1 MIRGIFLVRKF
12 YKIINFNYFTNIV
25 IFAVCI
31 LTSIC
36 QLLVYVYTKKIV
48 DKFIELNGIYYYGV
62 KIFMCLLFAFLV
74 MSTLK
79 NFLFSVIAIKLEYKI
94 LSKYILNI
102 KNLKEEEL
110 NNSIVIMDRISK
122 FTDFLDNNLNSLI
135 YTPFSFIF
143 TFLGIFLID
152 RITAM
157 IIIPVVV
164 TTVFID
170 FLLTDKLIYSSQKY
184 YREHSDCINFQ
195 KEMLEKIENI
205 KINCLE
211 NYIDSLH
218 RKKQEKLLKSKNYLT
233 FREQIS
239 YIPALLNEYLP
250 TIILIFIAI
259 LRVKYSPMSYGQF
272 FALLSMVVGIS
283 LPFTKFLRTI
293 TNLKSI
299 SVLLDDIV
307 KIIDSK
313 DCHIVKN
320 NFKSSNFTDNTV
332 INVKNLDFNY
342 GDKIIFRDV
351 NFSVKNGEKISIIGE
366 TGSGKSTLI
375 KIILGLYDLNEKTK
389 INVFG
394 FDINEEKREIWE
406 NIGYVDNNT
415 YLFDGSINYNITF
428 KKDLT
433 NSEFK
438 ILENIALM
446 LDINYLLDKEI
457 DVKQFGTNLSGGEK
471 LKICIAR
478 ALFRNPSLLILDEPT
493 SALDD
498 YSEDL
503 FCDLLKNF
511 NVTTILVTHRKK
523 LMDMSDRILKI
534 SDNKVFEINKES
546 EINV

>member
-1 MIRGIFLVRKF
+1 MFKKL
-12 YKIINFNYFTNIV
+12 YKIINFNYFTHIV
-25 IFAVCI
+25 IFTVCI
-31 LTSIC
+31 STSIF
-36 QLLVYVYTKKIV
+36 QLLVYIYTKKIV
-48 DKFIELNGIYYYGV
+48 DKFIELNGIYYYGIKMFV
-62 KIFMCLLFAFLV
+62 CLLFAFLV

-79 NFLFSVIAIKLEYKI
+79 KFLFSVIAIKLEYKI

-102 KNLKEEEL
+102 KDLKEEES

-152 RITAM
+152 RMTAI
-157 IIIPVVV
+157 IIIPVVI

-184 YREHSDCINFQ
+184 YKENSDCINFQ

-205 KINCLE
+205 KINSLE
-211 NYIDSLH
+211 NYVDSLH

-259 LRVKYSPMSYGQF
+259 LRVRYSPMSYGQF

-283 LPFTKFLRTI
+283 LPFTKFLRSV
-293 TNLKSI
+293 TNLKSVSI
-299 SVLLDDIV
+299 LLDDIV

-313 DCHIVKN
+313 NCHIVKN
-320 NFKSSNFTDNTV
+320 TFKSLNFTDNTV
-332 INVKNLDFNY
+332 INVKNLDFSY
-342 GDKIIFRDV
+342 GNKIIFRDV
-351 NFSVKNGEKISIIGE
+351 NFSVKEDEKVSIIGE
-366 TGSGKSTLI
+366 TGTGKSTLI

-394 FDINEEKREIWE
+394 LDINNEKREIWK
-406 NIGYVDNNT
+406 NIGYVDNNQ
-415 YLFDGSINYNITF
+415 YLFDGSINYNITL
-428 KKDLT
+428 KNDLT
-433 NSEFK
+433 NSELK
-438 ILENIALM
+438 NLENIALM
-446 LDINYLLDKEI
+446 LDIKYLIDKEI

-471 LKICIAR
+471 LKICVAR
-478 ALFRNPSLLILDEPT
+478 ALFRKPNLLILDEPT

-503 FCDLLKNF
+503 FCNLLKNI

-534 SDNKVFEINKES
+534 SDNKIFEINKER
-546 EINV
+546 EIHV

>member
-1 MIRGIFLVRKF
+1 MVRKF
-12 YKIINFNYFTNIV
+12 YKIINFNYFTHIV
-25 IFAVCI
+25 IFTVCI
-31 LTSIC
+31 LTSVF
-36 QLLVYVYTKKIV
+36 QLLVYTYTKKIV

-62 KIFMCLLFAFLV
+62 KIFVCILFTFLV

-79 NFLFSVIAIKLEYKI
+79 KFLFSVIAIKLEYKI

-122 FTDFLDNNLNSLI
+122 FTDFIDNNLNSLI

-152 RITAM
+152 RMTAI

-184 YREHSDCINFQ
+184 YKEKSHCINFQ

-205 KINCLE
+205 RINSLE
-211 NYIDSLH
+211 NYVDSLH

-259 LRVKYSPMSYGQF
+259 LRARYSPMSYGQF
-272 FALLSMVVGIS
+272 FALLSMIVGIS
-283 LPFTKFLRTI
+283 LPFTKFLRSV
-293 TNLKSI
+293 TNLKSVSI
-299 SVLLDDIV
+299 LLDDII
-307 KIIDSK
+307 KIVDSK
-313 DCHIVKN
+313 DCNIVKN
-320 NFKSSNFTDNTV
+320 IFNSSNFTGNTV
-332 INVKNLDFNY
+332 INVKNLDFSY
-342 GDKIIFRDV
+342 GNKIIFRDV
-351 NFSVKNGEKISIIGE
+351 NFSVKEYEKVSIIGE
-366 TGSGKSTLI
+366 TGTGKSTLI
-375 KIILGLYDLNEKTK
+375 KIILGLCDLNEKTK
-389 INVFG
+389 INVLG
-394 FDINEEKREIWE
+394 LDINEKKREIWE
-406 NIGYVDNNT
+406 NIGYVDNNQ
-415 YLFDGSINYNITF
+415 YLFDGSINYNITL
-428 KKDLT
+428 KNDLT
-433 NSEFK
+433 NSELK
-438 ILENIALM
+438 NLENIALM
-446 LDINYLLDKEI
+446 LDIKYLIDKEI

-478 ALFRNPSLLILDEPT
+478 ALFRKPNLLILDEPT

-503 FCDLLKNF
+503 FCNLLKNI

-534 SDNKVFEINKES
+534 SDNKIFEINKES
-546 EINV
+546 EIHV

>member
-1 MIRGIFLVRKF
+1 MFKKL
-12 YKIINFNYFTNIV
+12 YKIINFNYFTHIV
-25 IFAVCI
+25 IFTVCI
-31 LTSIC
+31 STSIF
-36 QLLVYVYTKKIV
+36 QLLVYIYTKKIV
-48 DKFIELNGIYYYGV
+48 DKFIELNGIYYYGIKMFV
-62 KIFMCLLFAFLV
+62 CLLFAFLV

-79 NFLFSVIAIKLEYKI
+79 KFLFSVIAIKLEYKI

-102 KNLKEEEL
+102 KDLKEEES

-152 RITAM
+152 RMTAI
-157 IIIPVVV
+157 IIIPVVI

-184 YREHSDCINFQ
+184 YKENSDCINFQ

-205 KINCLE
+205 KINSLE
-211 NYIDSLH
+211 NYVDSLH

-259 LRVKYSPMSYGQF
+259 LRVRYSPMSYGQF

-283 LPFTKFLRTI
+283 LPFTKFLRSV
-293 TNLKSI
+293 TNLKSVSI
-299 SVLLDDIV
+299 LLDDIV
-307 KIIDSK
+307 EIIDSK
-313 DCHIVKN
+313 NCHIVKN
-320 NFKSSNFTDNTV
+320 TFKSLNFTDNTV
-332 INVKNLDFNY
+332 INVKNLDFSY
-342 GDKIIFRDV
+342 GNKIIFRDV
-351 NFSVKNGEKISIIGE
+351 NFSVKKDEKVSIIGE
-366 TGSGKSTLI
+366 TGTGKSTLI

-394 FDINEEKREIWE
+394 LDINEKKREIWK
-406 NIGYVDNNT
+406 NIGYVDNNQ
-415 YLFDGSINYNITF
+415 YLFDGSINYNITL
-428 KKDLT
+428 KNDLT
-433 NSEFK
+433 NSELK
-438 ILENIALM
+438 NLENIALM
-446 LDINYLLDKEI
+446 LDIKYLIDKEI

-471 LKICIAR
+471 LKICVAR
-478 ALFRNPSLLILDEPT
+478 ALFRKPNLLILDEPT

-503 FCDLLKNF
+503 FCNLLKNI

-534 SDNKVFEINKES
+534 SDNKIFEINKER
-546 EINV
+546 EIHV

>member
-1 MIRGIFLVRKF
+1 MIRKI
-12 YKIINFNYFTNIV
+12 YKIINFNYFTHIV
-25 IFAVCI
+25 IFTVCI
-31 LTSIC
+31 STSIF
-36 QLLVYVYTKKIV
+36 QLLVYIYTKKIV
-48 DKFIELNGIYYYGV
+48 DKFIELNGIYYYGIKMFV
-62 KIFMCLLFAFLV
+62 CLLFAFLV

-79 NFLFSVIAIKLEYKI
+79 KFLFSVIAIKLEYKI

-102 KNLKEEEL
+102 KDLKEEES

-152 RITAM
+152 RMTAI
-157 IIIPVVV
+157 IIIPVVI

-184 YREHSDCINFQ
+184 YKENSDCINFQ

-205 KINCLE
+205 KINSLE
-211 NYIDSLH
+211 NYVDSLH

-259 LRVKYSPMSYGQF
+259 LRVRYSPMSYGQF

-283 LPFTKFLRTI
+283 LPFTKFLRSF
-293 TNLKSI
+293 TNLKSVSI
-299 SVLLDDIV
+299 LLDDIV

-313 DCHIVKN
+313 NCHIVKN
-320 NFKSSNFTDNTV
+320 TFKSLNFTDNIV
-332 INVKNLDFNY
+332 INVKNLDFSY
-342 GDKIIFRDV
+342 GNKIIFRDV
-351 NFSVKNGEKISIIGE
+351 NFSVKEDEKVSIIGE
-366 TGSGKSTLI
+366 TGTGKSTLI
-375 KIILGLYDLNEKTK
+375 KIILGLCDLNEKTK

-394 FDINEEKREIWE
+394 LDINEKKREIWK
-406 NIGYVDNNT
+406 NIGYVDNNQ
-415 YLFDGSINYNITF
+415 YLFDGSINYNITL
-428 KKDLT
+428 KNDLT
-433 NSEFK
+433 NSELK
-438 ILENIALM
+438 NLENIALM
-446 LDINYLLDKEI
+446 LDIKYLIDKEI

-471 LKICIAR
+471 LKICVAR
-478 ALFRNPSLLILDEPT
+478 ALFRKPNLLILDEPT

-503 FCDLLKNF
+503 FCNLLKNI

-534 SDNKVFEINKES
+534 SDNKIFEINKER
-546 EINV
+546 EIHV

>member
-1 MIRGIFLVRKF
+1 MFKKL
-12 YKIINFNYFTNIV
+12 YKIINFNYFTHIV
-25 IFAVCI
+25 IFTVCI
-31 LTSIC
+31 STSIF
-36 QLLVYVYTKKIV
+36 QLLVYIYTKKIV
-48 DKFIELNGIYYYGV
+48 DKFIELNGIYYYGIKMFV
-62 KIFMCLLFAFLV
+62 CLLFAFLV

-79 NFLFSVIAIKLEYKI
+79 KFLFSVIAIKLEYKI

-102 KNLKEEEL
+102 KDLKEEES

-152 RITAM
+152 RMTAI
-157 IIIPVVV
+157 IIIPVVI

-184 YREHSDCINFQ
+184 YKENSDCINFQ

-205 KINCLE
+205 KINSLE
-211 NYIDSLH
+211 NYVDSLH

-259 LRVKYSPMSYGQF
+259 LRVRYSPMSYGQF

-283 LPFTKFLRTI
+283 LPFTKFLRSF
-293 TNLKSI
+293 TNLKSVSI
-299 SVLLDDIV
+299 LLDDIV

-313 DCHIVKN
+313 NCHIVKN
-320 NFKSSNFTDNTV
+320 TFKSLNFTDNTV
-332 INVKNLDFNY
+332 INVKNLDFSY
-342 GDKIIFRDV
+342 GNKIIFRDV
-351 NFSVKNGEKISIIGE
+351 NFSVKEDEKVSIIGE
-366 TGSGKSTLI
+366 TGIGKSTLI

-394 FDINEEKREIWE
+394 LDINEKKREIWK
-406 NIGYVDNNT
+406 NIGYVDNNQ
-415 YLFDGSINYNITF
+415 YLFDGSINYNITL
-428 KKDLT
+428 KNDLT
-433 NSEFK
+433 NSELK
-438 ILENIALM
+438 NLENIALM
-446 LDINYLLDKEI
+446 LDIKYLIDKEI

-471 LKICIAR
+471 LKICVAR
-478 ALFRNPSLLILDEPT
+478 ALFRKPNLLILDEPT

-503 FCDLLKNF
+503 FCNLLKNI

-534 SDNKVFEINKES
+534 SDNKIFEINKER
-546 EINV
+546 EIHVLKN

>member
-1 MIRGIFLVRKF
+1 MFKKL
-12 YKIINFNYFTNIV
+12 YKIIDFNYFTHIV
-25 IFAVCI
+25 IFTVCI
-31 LTSIC
+31 STSIF
-36 QLLVYVYTKKIV
+36 QLLVYIYTKKIV
-48 DKFIELNGIYYYGV
+48 DKFIELNGIYYYGIKMFV
-62 KIFMCLLFAFLV
+62 CLLFAFLV

-79 NFLFSVIAIKLEYKI
+79 KFLFSVIAIKLEYKI

-102 KNLKEEEL
+102 KDLKEEES

-152 RITAM
+152 RMTAI
-157 IIIPVVV
+157 IIIPVVI

-184 YREHSDCINFQ
+184 YKENSDCINFQ

-205 KINCLE
+205 KINSLE
-211 NYIDSLH
+211 NYVDSLH

-259 LRVKYSPMSYGQF
+259 LRVRYSPMSYGQF

-283 LPFTKFLRTI
+283 LPFTKFLRSV
-293 TNLKSI
+293 TNLKSVSI
-299 SVLLDDIV
+299 LLDDIV

-313 DCHIVKN
+313 NYHIVKN
-320 NFKSSNFTDNTV
+320 TFKSLNFTDNTV
-332 INVKNLDFNY
+332 INVKNLDFSY
-342 GDKIIFRDV
+342 GNKIIFRDV
-351 NFSVKNGEKISIIGE
+351 NFSVKEDEKVSIIGE
-366 TGSGKSTLI
+366 TGTGKSTLI

-394 FDINEEKREIWE
+394 LDINEKKREIWK
-406 NIGYVDNNT
+406 NIGYVDNNP
-415 YLFDGSINYNITF
+415 YLFDGSINYNITL
-428 KKDLT
+428 KNDLT
-433 NSEFK
+433 NSELK
-438 ILENIALM
+438 NLEDIALM
-446 LDINYLLDKEI
+446 LDIKYLIDKEI

-471 LKICIAR
+471 LKICVAR
-478 ALFRNPSLLILDEPT
+478 ALFRKPNLLILDEPT

-503 FCDLLKNF
+503 FCDLLKNI

-534 SDNKVFEINKES
+534 SDNKIFEINKES
-546 EINV
+546 EIHV

>member
-1 MIRGIFLVRKF
+1 MFKKL
-12 YKIINFNYFTNIV
+12 YKIINFNYFTHIV
-25 IFAVCI
+25 IFTVCI
-31 LTSIC
+31 STSIF
-36 QLLVYVYTKKIV
+36 QLLVYIYTKKIV
-48 DKFIELNGIYYYGV
+48 DKFIELNGIYYYGIKMFV
-62 KIFMCLLFAFLV
+62 CLLFAFLV

-79 NFLFSVIAIKLEYKI
+79 KFLFSVIAIKLEYKI

-102 KNLKEEEL
+102 KDLKEEES

-152 RITAM
+152 RMTAI
-157 IIIPVVV
+157 IIIPVVI

-184 YREHSDCINFQ
+184 YKENSDCINFQ

-205 KINCLE
+205 KINSLE
-211 NYIDSLH
+211 NYVDSLH

-259 LRVKYSPMSYGQF
+259 LRVRYSPMSYGQF

-283 LPFTKFLRTI
+283 LPFTKFLRSF
-293 TNLKSI
+293 TNLKSVSI
-299 SVLLDDIV
+299 LLDDIV

-313 DCHIVKN
+313 NCHIVKN
-320 NFKSSNFTDNTV
+320 TFKSLNFTDNTV
-332 INVKNLDFNY
+332 INVKNLDFSY
-342 GDKIIFRDV
+342 GNKIIFRDV
-351 NFSVKNGEKISIIGE
+351 NFSVKEDEKVSIIGE
-366 TGSGKSTLI
+366 TGTGKSTLI

-394 FDINEEKREIWE
+394 LDINEKKREIWK
-406 NIGYVDNNT
+406 NIGYVDNNQ
-415 YLFDGSINYNITF
+415 YLFDGSINYNITL
-428 KKDLT
+428 KNDLT
-433 NSEFK
+433 NSELK
-438 ILENIALM
+438 NLENIALM
-446 LDINYLLDKEI
+446 LDIKYLIDKEI

-471 LKICIAR
+471 LKICVAR
-478 ALFRNPSLLILDEPT
+478 ALFRKPNLLILDEPT

-503 FCDLLKNF
+503 FCNLLKNI

-534 SDNKVFEINKES
+534 SDNKIFEINKER
-546 EINV
+546 EIHV

>member
-1 MIRGIFLVRKF
+1 MVRKF
-12 YKIINFNYFTNIV
+12 YKIINFNYFTHIV

-31 LTSIC
+31 LTSIF
-36 QLLVYVYTKKIV
+36 QLLVYTYTKKIV

-62 KIFMCLLFAFLV
+62 KIFVCILFAFLV

-79 NFLFSVIAIKLEYKI
+79 KFLFSVIAIKLEYKI

-152 RITAM
+152 RMTAI

-164 TTVFID
+164 TTVFIG

-184 YREHSDCINFQ
+184 YKENSHCINFQ

-205 KINCLE
+205 KINSLE
-211 NYIDSLH
+211 NYVDSLH

-259 LRVKYSPMSYGQF
+259 LRVRYSPMSYGQF
-272 FALLSMVVGIS
+272 FALLSMIVGIS
-283 LPFTKFLRTI
+283 LPFTKFLRSV
-293 TNLKSI
+293 TNLKSVSI
-299 SVLLDDIV
+299 LLDDIV
-307 KIIDSK
+307 KIVDSK

-320 NFKSSNFTDNTV
+320 IFNSSNFTGNTV
-332 INVKNLDFNY
+332 INVKNLDFSY
-342 GDKIIFRDV
+342 GNKIIFRDV

-375 KIILGLYDLNEKTK
+375 KIILGLYDLKEKTK

-394 FDINEEKREIWE
+394 FDVNNEKREIWE

-415 YLFDGSINYNITF
+415 YLFDDSINYNITL
-428 KKDLT
+428 KNDLT
-433 NSEFK
+433 NSELK
-438 ILENIALM
+438 NLENIALM
-446 LDINYLLDKEI
+446 LDIKYLIDKEI

-478 ALFRNPSLLILDEPT
+478 ALFRKPNLLILDEPT

-503 FCDLLKNF
+503 FCDLLKNI

-534 SDNKVFEINKES
+534 SDNKIFEINKES
-546 EINV
+546 EIHV

>member
-1 MIRGIFLVRKF
+1 MFKKL
-12 YKIINFNYFTNIV
+12 YKIINFNYFTHIV

-31 LTSIC
+31 LTSIF
-36 QLLVYVYTKKIV
+36 QLLVYIYTKKIV
-48 DKFIELNGIYYYGV
+48 DKFVELNSIYYYGV
-62 KIFMCLLFAFLV
+62 KIFVCLLFAFLV

-79 NFLFSVIAIKLEYKI
+79 KFLFSVIAIKLEYKI

-102 KNLKEEEL
+102 KDLKEEEL

-152 RITAM
+152 RMTAI
-157 IIIPVVV
+157 IIIPVVI

-184 YREHSDCINFQ
+184 YKENSDCVNFQ

-205 KINCLE
+205 KINSLE
-211 NYIDSLH
+211 NYVDSLH

-259 LRVKYSPMSYGQF
+259 LRVRYSPMSYGQF
-272 FALLSMVVGIS
+272 FSLLSMVVGIS
-283 LPFTKFLRTI
+283 LPFTKFLRSV
-293 TNLKSI
+293 TNLKSVSI
-299 SVLLDDIV
+299 LLDDIV

-313 DCHIVKN
+313 NCHIVKN
-320 NFKSSNFTDNTV
+320 TFKSLNFTDNTV
-332 INVKNLDFNY
+332 INVKNLDFSY
-342 GDKIIFRDV
+342 GNKIIFRDV
-351 NFSVKNGEKISIIGE
+351 NFSVKEDEKVSIIGE
-366 TGSGKSTLI
+366 TGTGKSTLI

-394 FDINEEKREIWE
+394 LDINEKKREIWK
-406 NIGYVDNNT
+406 NIGYVDNNQ
-415 YLFDGSINYNITF
+415 YLFDGSINYNITL
-428 KKDLT
+428 KNDLT
-433 NSEFK
+433 NSELK
-438 ILENIALM
+438 NLENIALM
-446 LDINYLLDKEI
+446 LDIKYLIDKEI

-471 LKICIAR
+471 LKICVAR
-478 ALFRNPSLLILDEPT
+478 ALFRKPNLLILDEPT

-503 FCDLLKNF
+503 FCNLLKNI

-534 SDNKVFEINKES
+534 SDNKIFEINKER
-546 EINV
+546 EIHV

>member
-1 MIRGIFLVRKF
+1 MFKKL
-12 YKIINFNYFTNIV
+12 YKIINFNYFTHIV
-25 IFAVCI
+25 IFTVCI
-31 LTSIC
+31 LTSIF
-36 QLLVYVYTKKIV
+36 QLLVYIYTKKIV
-48 DKFIELNGIYYYGV
+48 DKFVELNGIYYYGV
-62 KIFMCLLFAFLV
+62 KIFVCLLFAFLV

-79 NFLFSVIAIKLEYKI
+79 KFLFSVIAIKLEYKI

-122 FTDFLDNNLNSLI
+122 FTDFLDNNLNTLI

-152 RITAM
+152 RMTAI
-157 IIIPVVV
+157 IIIPVVI

-184 YREHSDCINFQ
+184 YKENSHCINFQ

-205 KINCLE
+205 KINSLE
-211 NYIDSLH
+211 NYVDSLH

-259 LRVKYSPMSYGQF
+259 LRVRYSPMSYGQF

-283 LPFTKFLRTI
+283 LPFTKFLRSV
-293 TNLKSI
+293 TNLKSVSI
-299 SVLLDDIV
+299 LLDDIV
-307 KIIDSK
+307 KIINLK

-320 NFKSSNFTDNTV
+320 TFKSLNFTDNTV
-332 INVKNLDFNY
+332 INVKNLDFSY
-342 GDKIIFRDV
+342 GNKIIFRDV
-351 NFSVKNGEKISIIGE
+351 NFSVKEDEKVSIIGE
-366 TGSGKSTLI
+366 TGTGKSTLI

-394 FDINEEKREIWE
+394 LDINEKKREIWK
-406 NIGYVDNNT
+406 NIGYVDNNQ
-415 YLFDGSINYNITF
+415 YLFDGSINYNITL
-428 KKDLT
+428 KNDLT
-433 NSEFK
+433 NSELK
-438 ILENIALM
+438 NLENIALM
-446 LDINYLLDKEI
+446 LDIKYLIDKEI

-471 LKICIAR
+471 LKICVAR
-478 ALFRNPSLLILDEPT
+478 ALFRKPNLLILDEPT

-503 FCDLLKNF
+503 FCDLLKNI

-523 LMDMSDRILKI
+523 LMDVSDRILKI
-534 SDNKVFEINKES
+534 SDNKLFEINKES
-546 EINV
+546 EIHV

>member
-1 MIRGIFLVRKF
+1 MFKKL
-12 YKIINFNYFTNIV
+12 YKIIDFNYFTHIV
-25 IFAVCI
+25 IFTVCI
-31 LTSIC
+31 STSIF
-36 QLLVYVYTKKIV
+36 QLLVYIYTKKIV
-48 DKFIELNGIYYYGV
+48 DKFIELNGIYYYGIKMFV
-62 KIFMCLLFAFLV
+62 CLLFAFLV

-79 NFLFSVIAIKLEYKI
+79 KFLFSVIAIKLEYKI

-102 KNLKEEEL
+102 KDLKEEES

-152 RITAM
+152 RMTAI
-157 IIIPVVV
+157 IIIPVVI

-184 YREHSDCINFQ
+184 YKENSDCINFQ

-205 KINCLE
+205 KINSLE
-211 NYIDSLH
+211 NYVDSLH

-259 LRVKYSPMSYGQF
+259 LRVRYSPMSYGQF

-283 LPFTKFLRTI
+283 LPFTKFLRSV
-293 TNLKSI
+293 TNLKSVSI
-299 SVLLDDIV
+299 LLDDIV

-313 DCHIVKN
+313 NYHIVKN
-320 NFKSSNFTDNTV
+320 TFKSLNFTDNTV
-332 INVKNLDFNY
+332 INVKNLDFSY
-342 GDKIIFRDV
+342 GNKIIFRDV
-351 NFSVKNGEKISIIGE
+351 NFSVKEDEKVSIIGE
-366 TGSGKSTLI
+366 TGTGKSTLI

-394 FDINEEKREIWE
+394 LDINEKKREIWK
-406 NIGYVDNNT
+406 NIGYVDNNP
-415 YLFDGSINYNITF
+415 YLFDGSINYNITL
-428 KKDLT
+428 KNDLT
-433 NSEFK
+433 NSELK
-438 ILENIALM
+438 NLEDIALM
-446 LDINYLLDKEI
+446 LDIKYLIDKEI

-471 LKICIAR
+471 LKICVAR
-478 ALFRNPSLLILDEPT
+478 ALFRKPNLLILDEPT

-498 YSEDL
+498 YSEGL
-503 FCDLLKNF
+503 FCDLLKNI

-523 LMDMSDRILKI
+523 LMDMSDRLLRI

-546 EINV
+546 EIHV